1 MLLWY
6 DSIVPSLFTR
16 VPATHSSV
24 LLTGCW
30 GKLPRLLGKI
40 QVLWSGIL
48 DFLGFSFSRK
58 KSEYFSCPCRMV
70 FLSLESLEKEWFM
83 KRNIFRNKFLF
94 LDLRSENSLV
104 GKAHLVGFFAPLSP
118 TNVPSGLVLPEPSQ
132 VRKRH
137 NLLVYTRSAPQL
149 DLAQKKCI
157 IKVLQ

>member
-1 MLLWY
+1 
-6 DSIVPSLFTR
+6 
-16 VPATHSSV
+16 
-24 LLTGCW
+24 
-30 GKLPRLLGKI
+30 
-40 QVLWSGIL
+40 
-48 DFLGFSFSRK
+48 
-58 KSEYFSCPCRMV
+58 
-70 FLSLESLEKEWFM
+70 M